1 MKRLALILLAAAMG
15 ACALC
20 SCGNEEKPSSQAA
33 ASQTEAQQ
41 ETTADVE
48 ITEAPKGNADAFS
61 KDTKQRS
68 DLLNGLWMNQ
78 VRFTEK
84 IRFAEDLT
92 FIFYDGGNR
101 HNGKATLNE
110 ASGALEISFED
121 DFAPAKTYIWVD
133 NPANVNANTWYVNGS
148 TFAYGG
154 KTYIRS
160 NDL

>member
-1 MKRLALILLAAAMG
+1 MKKIALMLLAAVMG

-20 SCGNEEKPSSQAA
+20 SCGNEQKPSSPAA
-33 ASQTEAQQ
+33 VSHTEAEQT
-41 ETTADVE
+41 TTADIE
-48 ITEAPKGNADAFS
+48 ITEAPKGNAGAFS
-61 KDTKQRS
+61 MDTKQ
-68 DLLNGLWMNQ
+68 LGEILNGFWMNQ
-78 VRFTEK
+78 VSYTEK

-92 FIFYDGGNR
+92 FIFYDGGTR

-110 ASGALEISFED
+110 NGGTLEIAFDD

-148 TFAYGG
+148 TFAFGG

-160 NDL
+160 TDI

>member
-1 MKRLALILLAAAMG
+1 MKRIALILLAAAMG
-15 ACALC
+15 VCALC
-20 SCGNEEKPSSQAA
+20 SCGSEEKPSSQAA

-48 ITEAPKGNADAFS
+48 ITEAPKGNAGAFS
-61 KDTKQRS
+61 MDTKQLS
-68 DLLNGLWMNQ
+68 EILNGFWMNQ
-78 VRFTEK
+78 VSFTEK

>member
-1 MKRLALILLAAAMG
+1 MKKIALMILAAAIG
-15 ACALC
+15 VCALC

-41 ETTADVE
+41 NTAADVD
-48 ITEAPKGNADAFS
+48 ITEAPKGNSSEFNM
-61 KDTKQRS
+61 DTKQLS
-68 DLLNGLWMNQ
+68 ELLNGFWMNQ
-78 VRFTEK
+78 VSFTEK
-84 IRFAEDLT
+84 IRFADDLT

-110 ASGALEISFED
+110 NGGTLEISFED
-121 DFAPAKTYIWVD
+121 DFMPAKTYIWVD

-148 TFAYGG
+148 TFAFGG